1 MVFHYTYE
9 LYYSAM
15 QALLLLGSNF
25 LHGIVKINIVFDLTI
40 IQLVKCLITVFL
52 CYTVAQS

>member
-40 IQLVKCLITVFL
+40 IELVKCLITVF
-52 CYTVAQS
+52 CSYATP